1 MSKLVA
7 ILVLSLG
14 TSTAA
19 FAGTSTSGS
28 CPAIIQAFGLCSIFG
43 YGGGG
48 GGSGVTAAPEI
59 DPASAMSG
67 VSLLIGGLA
76 VLRGRRKKQQ

>member
-14 TSTAA
+14 A
-19 FAGTSTSGS
+19 STSALAGS
-28 CPAIIQAFGLCSIFG
+28 SQFCLPGILSFICVPGS
-43 YGGGG
+43 GGGKP
-48 GGSGVTAAPEI
+48 VAAPEI

-76 VLRGRRKKQQ
+76 VLRGRRKKQ

>member
-1 MSKLVA
+1 MSKQLVA

-14 TSTAA
+14 TSTAS
-19 FAGTSTSGS
+19 FAGTST
-28 CPAIIQAFGLCSIFG
+28 CLPILQLLGLCSNPG
-43 YGGGG
+43 H
-48 GGSGVTAAPEI
+48 GVTQAPEI